1 MWFINYRHLYHFSN
15 QSSQFQETPLAR
27 KRATNLKKHTII
39 FRRYQTKMATV
50 WAFGPYLCIW
60 THGRVMHELA
70 CPLNE
75 VGKHIWARQLW
86 SLWSLANQQTRP
98 CGNCNW
104 KDWLSDWGIAV
115 RLKRKN
121 KITCLSKFF
130 CHLVNNIYSNR
141 WDCQNLEIVCMYNSD
156 RCNSQI
162 VNVHLGTSIKLGRQ
176 YLKDILEGKSV

>member
-75 VGKHIWARQLW
+75 VGRHIWARQLW

-104 KDWLSDWGIAV
+104 KDWISDWEIAV

-130 CHLVNNIYSNR
+130 RHLVNSLFNPNWHEGWYFYLLVIFG
-141 WDCQNLEIVCMYNSD
+141 SD
-156 RCNSQI
+156 FVSW
-162 VNVHLGTSIKLGRQ
+162 SFIKTLQTFWR
-176 YLKDILEGKSV
+176 

>member
-1 MWFINYRHLYHFSN
+1 
-15 QSSQFQETPLAR
+15 
-27 KRATNLKKHTII
+27 
-39 FRRYQTKMATV
+39 MATV

-104 KDWLSDWGIAV
+104 KDWISDWEIAV
-115 RLKRKN
+115 RLKRK
-121 KITCLSKFF
+121 K
-130 CHLVNNIYSNR
+130 NIYKIICGKLSS
-141 WDCQNLEIVCMYNSD
+141 CFMNSYFLTYGPKLQESIGQLWNWLSSENIFINGNC
-156 RCNSQI
+156 RLKFRKFQL
-162 VNVHLGTSIKLGRQ
+162 VVAQLGLDWPWHKYRSTAWLRQ
-176 YLKDILEGKSV
+176 YYFLPNG